1 MCIRDRTLTDG
12 RTFNGSV
19 EFKELLLDD
28 RDRFARAF
36 IEHLCTYALRRV
48 LTVDD
53 KEDVSAILS
62 EAKKKNYQIK
72 DIVRAVAVSD
82 LLRKR

>member
-1 MCIRDRTLTDG
+1 M
-12 RTFNGSV
+12 
-19 EFKELLLDD
+19 
-28 RDRFARAF
+28 
-36 IEHLCTYALRRV
+36 

-53 KEDVSAILS
+53 KEDVSKILS

-72 DIVRAVAVSD
+72 DIVRAVAIAD

>member
-1 MCIRDRTLTDG
+1 MTVTVLPG
-12 RTFNGSV
+12 
-19 EFKELLLDD
+19 
-28 RDRFARAF
+28 
-36 IEHLCTYALRRV
+36 TYALRRV

-53 KEDVSAILS
+53 KEDVTLILS
-62 EAKKKNYQIK
+62 KAKKKNYHIK

>member
-1 MCIRDRTLTDG
+1 MPSG
-12 RTFNGSV
+12 
-19 EFKELLLDD
+19 
-28 RDRFARAF
+28 
-36 IEHLCTYALRRV
+36 RV

-53 KEDVSAILS
+53 KDDISLILS

-72 DIVRAVAVSD
+72 DIIRAVAVSD

>member
-1 MCIRDRTLTDG
+1 LIDG
-12 RTFNGSV
+12 RKFNGSV

-53 KEDVSAILS
+53 KDDISLILG
-62 EAKKKNYQIK
+62 EAKKKNFQIK
-72 DIVRAVAVSD
+72 DIIRAVAVSD

>member
-1 MCIRDRTLTDG
+1 M
-12 RTFNGSV
+12 
-19 EFKELLLDD
+19 
-28 RDRFARAF
+28 
-36 IEHLCTYALRRV
+36 

-72 DIVRAVAVSD
+72 DMIRAVAVSD
-82 LLRKR
+82 LIRKR